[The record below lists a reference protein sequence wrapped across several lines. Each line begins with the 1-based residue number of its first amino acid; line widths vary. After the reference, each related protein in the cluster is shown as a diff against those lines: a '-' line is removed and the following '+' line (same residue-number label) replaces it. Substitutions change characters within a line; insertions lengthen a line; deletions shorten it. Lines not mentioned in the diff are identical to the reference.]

1 MDPEQPLAALPAALA
16 ARAKLIALDWGTT
29 SLRGWLLD
37 DRGQALDRR
46 EAPLGILNV
55 RDGRFAE
62 AFEALCAPW
71 LAARPDLPA
80 IASGMIGSR
89 QGWREAPY
97 VATPAGFDALAAG
110 LLALDD
116 AAGRRFRIVPGLV
129 DRPPGGSPDVIR
141 GEETQVFGVLGAAA
155 TQSEAGDR
163 RLFLLPGT
171 HSKWVETRGASV
183 AGFRTCMTGELYAVL
198 RQHSILGR
206 LCEEPESP
214 DAPGP
219 LSAFDDGVERGLA
232 DPGALGHLLFTVR
245 SEGLLGQR
253 PPDHLP
259 GYLSGLLIGAEI
271 GDALKAFASAGPP
284 CVIASPALAARYLRA
299 LHRAG
304 VPATAAEGE
313 PARAG
318 LFAIAAHA
326 GLAG

>member
-1 MDPEQPLAALPAALA
+1 MVPEHDSEALPAGA
-16 ARAKLIALDWGTT
+16 AERARLIALDWGTS

-37 DRGQALDRR
+37 AKGDVLDRR

-55 RDGRFAE
+55 REGRFTE
-62 AFEALCAPW
+62 AFRAFCALW
-71 LAARPDLPA
+71 LAIRPDLPA

-110 LLALDD
+110 LLKLDD
-116 AAGRRFRIVPGLV
+116 EAGCPFRIVPGLV
-129 DRPPGGSPDVIR
+129 TRPPGGSPDVIR
-141 GEETQVFGVLGAAA
+141 GEETQVFGALGAGASGTA
-155 TQSEAGDR
+155 
-163 RLFLLPGT
+163 LFLLPGT
-171 HSKWVETRGASV
+171 HSKWVATRDAV
-183 AGFRTCMTGELYAVL
+183 VTGFRTCMTGELYAVM

-219 LSAFDDGVERGLA
+219 LSAFDDGVRQGLA
-232 DPGALGHLLFTVR
+232 EPGALGHLLFTVR

-271 GDALKAFASAGPP
+271 GDALRAFSPRQAP
-284 CVIASPALAARYLRA
+284 CVVASPALAARYLRA
-299 LHRAG
+299 LHLAG
-304 VPATAAEGE
+304 IEASAAQGE

-326 GLAG
+326 GLVA